1 MSLFNTKKTEEKG
14 KKTAKGEAVA
24 KKASK
29 PASMKEL
36 YGEETKAKAA
46 EAAVVAVDGKKEVAA
61 TKNSSAFRVLVKPL
75 VTEKGSILGAES
87 KYTFMVANEAN
98 KIEIAKAIED
108 TYGVKPTKVNVINIE
123 GKTKNRGRIA
133 GKRKDW
139 KKAIVT
145 LPKGKTIKIFE
156 GI

>member
-1 MSLFNTKKTEEKG
+1 MSLFNTKKTEENG
-14 KKTAKGEAVA
+14 KKTAESEAVA
-24 KKASK
+24 TKVSK

-36 YGEETKAKAA
+36 YSEETKAKSEIAA
-46 EAAVVAVDGKKEVAA
+46 DGKKEAVA
-61 TKNSSAFRVLVKPL
+61 KKSSSAFRVLVKPL

-98 KIEIAKAIED
+98 KIEISKAIED

>member
-1 MSLFNTKKTEEKG
+1 MSLFNTKSTEEKA
-14 KKTAKGEAVA
+14 KTSAKGEAVA
-24 KKASK
+24 KKTPK

-36 YGEETKAKAA
+36 YGEETKAKS
-46 EAAVVAVDGKKEVAA
+46 EVVVAGDGKKEVAA
-61 TKNSSAFRVLVKPL
+61 KNSSAFRVLIKPL

-87 KYTFMVANEAN
+87 KYIFMVANEAN

-108 TYGVKPTKVNVINIE
+108 TYGIKPTKVNVINIE
-123 GKTKNRGRIA
+123 GKTKGRGKII

-139 KKAIVT
+139 KKAIVS

>member
-1 MSLFNTKKTEEKG
+1 MSLFNTKKTEENA
-14 KKTAKGEAVA
+14 KTSAKGEAVA
-24 KKASK
+24 KKTPK

-36 YGEETKAKAA
+36 YGEENKAKA
-46 EAAVVAVDGKKEVAA
+46 EVAVAAADGKKEVA
-61 TKNSSAFRVLVKPL
+61 TKNSSAFRILIKPL
-75 VTEKGSILGAES
+75 VTEKGSVLGAES

-108 TYGVKPTKVNVINIE
+108 TYGIKPVKVNVINVE
-123 GKTKNRGRIA
+123 GKIKNRGRIA

-139 KKAIVT
+139 KKAIVS